1 MATLDGATALGLD
14 ARTGSLVPGKEADA
28 VAVRLADLDL
38 LPLYDPVSQLVH
50 VAGREHVTDVWV
62 AGERVVEDRRLVSLD
77 AGALAARARRWQE
90 RLA

>member
-1 MATLDGATALGLD
+1 LD
-14 ARTGSLVPGKEADA
+14 ARTGSLEPGKEADVA
-28 VAVRLADLDL
+28 AVRLADLEV

-50 VAGREHVTDVWV
+50 AAGREHVTDVWV
-62 AGERVVEDRRLVSLD
+62 AGERVVADRRFVNLD